1 MYVGLETGS
10 SSLWLEGPR
19 VVSLVFFIEKH
30 MVKLERLY
38 G

>member
-1 MYVGLETGS
+1 MYVGLEVGS
-10 SSLWLEGPR
+10 SSLY
-19 VVSLVFFIEKH
+19 SLVFFIEKQ